1 MVAARTPP
9 IRHRTWSR
17 GDVEPSGSIRSP
29 STRGSVATTHGETCL
44 VRDESRKGR
53 PWLMET
59 MHGLGTERERVV
71 RYTAARVGAKS
82 RLTFRLAAS
91 LVLAAAV
98 GLTFGAFGTWL
109 LLRR

>member
-9 IRHRTWSR
+9 IRAATWSR
-17 GDVEPSGSIRSP
+17 RGESALTDPEVGSWY
-29 STRGSVATTHGETCL
+29 TRRACL

-59 MHGLGTERERVV
+59 MHGLGTEREPVV

-98 GLTFGAFGTWL
+98 GLAFGAFGTWL